1 MGTTANVL
9 EKLRGLDAPKMLAV
23 VDLFGSRENLE
34 ACLRGEKKMTL
45 EDVIRKL
52 VDHTGRLIPAHLG
65 ITCAVCDENR
75 NFHIQQPTINYG
87 EILARYTEFFPK
99 GTLFLSAA
107 EFEDRAEAGKERLV
121 QDNMTSDLVK
131 RVHMPLLLP
140 HYAVSEY
147 GTSMQNFFL
156 LAVKNAYKA
165 DFPDREFIN
174 YRDGELAKQ
183 VSVIPNTGHDRF
195 LAMMA
200 EGPGMAWYFPNP
212 MQGFSVL
219 AQREAMNM
227 LLSRGFTLTGAIEP
241 TLGFVGYS
249 KEMARDYNTPGFD
262 CPAVSFRSSSFSL
275 SFWADGGP
283 LEFGRSDYLDCADDG
298 YSGGVVFLG

>member
-9 EKLRGLDAPKMLAV
+9 KKLRGLDAPKMLAV

-45 EDVIRKL
+45 EDIIRKL

-75 NFHIQQPTINYG
+75 NFHIQQSTINYG

-107 EFEDRAEAGKERLV
+107 EFKDRAEAGKERLT
-121 QDNMTSDLVK
+121 QDNLTSDLVK
-131 RVHMPLLLP
+131 RVHMPLPLP

-147 GTSMQNFFL
+147 GTSMQDFFL
-156 LAVKNAYKA
+156 LAVRNAYETQ
-165 DFPDREFIN
+165 FPQRKFVN
-174 YRDGELAKQ
+174 YRDGELAGQ
-183 VSVIPNTGHDRF
+183 VSVIPNVGHDRVIT
-195 LAMMA
+195 LMA

-219 AQREAMNM
+219 AQREAMKM
-227 LLSRGFTLTGAIEP
+227 LLQRGFTLAGAIEP
-241 TLGFVGYS
+241 ALGFVGYS
-249 KEMARDYNTPGFD
+249 L
-262 CPAVSFRSSSFSL
+262 V
-275 SFWADGGP
+275 
-283 LEFGRSDYLDCADDG
+283 
-298 YSGGVVFLG
+298 